1 MICLSEVSHLIVLF
15 LNFHEIFSGI
25 FSNCSVLGE
34 TYTSDIS
41 RKKPGSCILTAIL
54 KHYSAFFSISETKSL
69 IKLKPALKRLPDMW
83 VATFSWSSFT
93 VSWISNLLEIPNT
106 RISSCMSN
114 RTVLRPSL
122 SRDLIMLVTPTLKLR
137 GKQTEHNLWM
147 TDTAGSYIVPF
158 NRKQYV

>member
-1 MICLSEVSHLIVLF
+1 MICLSEVFLLIVLF

-69 IKLKPALKRLPDMW
+69 IKLKPAFKKAPGH
-83 VATFSWSSFT
+83 V
-93 VSWISNLLEIPNT
+93 
-106 RISSCMSN
+106 
-114 RTVLRPSL
+114 
-122 SRDLIMLVTPTLKLR
+122 
-137 GKQTEHNLWM
+137 
-147 TDTAGSYIVPF
+147 GSYIFLEFLHSQLNFKLAGDSYHAHLFVHVKLNCF
-158 NRKQYV
+158 SSIFVLRSDNVSHANVKIKR

>member
-34 TYTSDIS
+34 TYTSDIYLAKNLGAVYWQRS
-41 RKKPGSCILTAIL
+41 S
-54 KHYSAFFSISETKSL
+54 SIIPPSL
-69 IKLKPALKRLPDMW
+69 ASVKRNPWLNWNHPWKRLPDMW

-106 RISSCMSN
+106 RIPSCMSN
-114 RTVLRPSL
+114 WTVLRPSL
-122 SRDLIMLVTPTLKLR
+122 PCDLIMLVTPTLKLR

-147 TDTAGSYIVPF
+147 TDTAGSYIVP
-158 NRKQYV
+158 